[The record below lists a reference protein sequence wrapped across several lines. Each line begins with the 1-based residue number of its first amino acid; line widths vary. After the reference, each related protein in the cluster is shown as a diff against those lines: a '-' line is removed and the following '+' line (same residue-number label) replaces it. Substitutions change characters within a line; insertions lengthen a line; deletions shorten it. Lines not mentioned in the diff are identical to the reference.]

1 MRSNNSKRILVVAAH
16 PDDEVLGC
24 GAAIAKHKSRGD
36 AVWVLILGAGIT
48 SRRNL
53 SENQK
58 TKALAALKR
67 DAEAAHKIL
76 KTDRLI
82 FKNFP
87 DNSFDCVPLL
97 EIIHAVE
104 ETAEKFKP
112 DVIYTHH
119 GGDVNVDHRL
129 VSEAVEA
136 TARPLKSPIKREVL
150 SFEIPSSTEWNFS
163 KRPAFRPNVFCE
175 IDQGTLDKKIR
186 ALKKYRSEIRRFPH
200 PRSPEYLRALSVVRG
215 GQSGFHLAE
224 AFELIYWRK

>member
-1 MRSNNSKRILVVAAH
+1 MRSNHSKRILVVAAH

-24 GAAIAKHKSRGD
+24 GASIAKHKSRGD
-36 AVWVLILGAGIT
+36 TVWVLILGEGIT

-58 TKALAALKR
+58 IKALASLKR
-67 DAEAAHKIL
+67 DAESAHKIL

-97 EIIHAVE
+97 EIIHKVE
-104 ETAEKFKP
+104 EAAEKFKP

-119 GGDVNVDHRL
+119 GGDVNVDHRR
-129 VSEAVEA
+129 VTEAVEA
-136 TARPLKSPIKREVL
+136 AVRPYRSTVKEVL
-150 SFEIPSSTEWNFS
+150 AFEIPSSSECNFS

-175 IDQGTLDKKIR
+175 IDQGALDKKIR
-186 ALKKYRSEIRRFPH
+186 ALKEYRSEIRKFPH
-200 PRSPEYLRALSVVRG
+200 PRSQEYLRALSVVRG

-224 AFELIYWRK
+224 AFELIYLRN